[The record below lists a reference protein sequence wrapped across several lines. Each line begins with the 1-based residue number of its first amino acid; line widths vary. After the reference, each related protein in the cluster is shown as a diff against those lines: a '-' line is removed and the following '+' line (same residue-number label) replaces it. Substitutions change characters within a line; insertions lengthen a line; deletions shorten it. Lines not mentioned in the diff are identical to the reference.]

1 MSQLQGNRVR
11 KACEIKACMFLCTF
25 QPCSNPQVWH
35 QKHSTLL
42 GGTSLKTR
50 TWYSAT
56 KQSHP
61 FALPTSFYPVAD
73 VAFRPALFQTHWTF
87 GTTSDVPWYFSLHFS
102 FLQKTGLCLL
112 QCCCMEP
119 FGQDLIGQVQ
129 AHPSSYRPSAWSFQD
144 QTTFQTQG
152 CTKHVDAP
160 SKMTFPLSR
169 FWPAWRLAPRTL
181 RKLRWR
187 HTSRQS
193 PLSEPVICKG
203 GRDHSRVTNKELS
216 PGPQLN
222 KFDVLECN
230 CDPGRP
236 SKTFRFYA
244 VKGSHMLA
252 DLLKRTEGVLV
263 GGLPTKFSTVQPRSS
278 AISEIVQNSICSW
291 SLGSG

>member
-152 CTKHVDAP
+152 CTKHVMRHQ
-160 SKMTFPLSR
+160 K
-169 FWPAWRLAPRTL
+169 WPFHSQDFGRLGVWL
-181 RKLRWR
+181 
-187 HTSRQS
+187 Q
-193 PLSEPVICKG
+193 
-203 GRDHSRVTNKELS
+203 ELWE
-216 PGPQLN
+216 N
-222 KFDVLECN
+222 
-230 CDPGRP
+230 
-236 SKTFRFYA
+236 
-244 VKGSHMLA
+244 
-252 DLLKRTEGVLV
+252 
-263 GGLPTKFSTVQPRSS
+263 
-278 AISEIVQNSICSW
+278 
-291 SLGSG
+291 